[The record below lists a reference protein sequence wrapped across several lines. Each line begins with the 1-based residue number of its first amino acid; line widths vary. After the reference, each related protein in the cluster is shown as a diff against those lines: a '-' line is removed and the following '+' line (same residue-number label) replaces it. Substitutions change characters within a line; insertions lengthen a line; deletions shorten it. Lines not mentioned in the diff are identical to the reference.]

1 MTTGRDRFL
10 TQQGISPEIAA
21 RFDRYAALLT
31 LWNKKI
37 NLVGPTTLP
46 DLWARHFLDSA
57 QLLDLLPPG
66 RLVDLGAGAGFPGL
80 VLALLGRTDVHL
92 VESDQRKSVFLREV
106 ARETNTPVTVHAK
119 RIEEIP
125 PLNADVATARALAPL
140 ERLVPWAYRH
150 LKPGGQMVF
159 LKGAELDKEI
169 LALEA
174 DWTFRST
181 RTPSLTSPD
190 AAMVCL
196 NAISPKGDKP

>member
-46 DLWARHFLDSA
+46 DLWTRHFLDSA

-106 ARETNTPVTVHAK
+106 ARETNTPVTVYAK

-125 PLNADVATARALAPL
+125 PLNADVVTARALAPL

-150 LKPGGQMVF
+150 LKRDGQMVF

-174 DWTFRST
+174 DWTFEAT
-181 RTPSLTSPD
+181 RTPSLTSSD

-196 NAISPKGDKP
+196 SAISPKGGKP